1 MRPHRVQR
9 SQITTPT
16 RSIPNAYNVFKGQG
30 NPSSVS
36 NYRPISLLSLPS
48 KVLERIIHNR
58 LLNYLLSNN
67 VLTLHQFGFRPGS
80 STQEALLYATND
92 WHHHMDHGLSVASV
106 SFDLS
111 KAFNRVPHSQLIS
124 TLANIGVSGSLL
136 ACFRSY
142 LSNRSQRV
150 VLDGHSSTFHAITSG
165 VPQGSILG
173 PLLFSIYLNPLTN
186 ISLSRD
192 STLILYADDIVL
204 YRPIATHSDVESLQ
218 ADVDKVSNWVRDA
231 GLSLN
236 AQKSKVIV
244 FSCKRVP
251 PVVNI
256 LVCHNVIPVVES
268 TCFLGVTISCDL
280 KWNTHIINTCAKA
293 RQQLGLLYRL
303 FGMADPATLAH
314 LYKCLVLPTLDYC
327 SVVWDPAAAC
337 LITKLESVQRLAAR
351 LTTKRWST
359 SPDNP
364 LYSLNWTTL

>member
-1 MRPHRVQR
+1 M
-9 SQITTPT
+9 
-16 RSIPNAYNVFKGQG
+16 
-30 NPSSVS
+30 
-36 NYRPISLLSLPS
+36 
-48 KVLERIIHNR
+48 
-58 LLNYLLSNN
+58 
-67 VLTLHQFGFRPGS
+67 
-80 STQEALLYATND
+80 
-92 WHHHMDHGLSVASV
+92 
-106 SFDLS
+106 
-111 KAFNRVPHSQLIS
+111 
-124 TLANIGVSGSLL
+124 
-136 ACFRSY
+136 
-142 LSNRSQRV
+142 
-150 VLDGHSSTFHAITSG
+150 
-165 VPQGSILG
+165 
-173 PLLFSIYLNPLTN
+173 
-186 ISLSRD
+186 
-192 STLILYADDIVL
+192 
-204 YRPIATHSDVESLQ
+204 
-218 ADVDKVSNWVRDA
+218 RDA

-244 FSCKRVP
+244 FSRKRVP

-359 SPDNP
+359 SPDNL
-364 LYSLNWTTL
+364 LYSLNWTTLRARRRSKRLCLCSHIKCMFRHSPHTLFSPPSS